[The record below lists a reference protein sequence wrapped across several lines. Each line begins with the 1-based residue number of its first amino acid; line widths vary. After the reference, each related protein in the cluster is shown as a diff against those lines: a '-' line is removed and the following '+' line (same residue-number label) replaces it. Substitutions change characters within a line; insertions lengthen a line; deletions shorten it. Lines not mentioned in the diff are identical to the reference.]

1 VAEPIDEA
9 RLDLCEERAN
19 ETVRRC
25 THCDAPAR
33 WWMVG
38 ARGASVWL
46 CDEHN
51 TRPPHATRIEAVELD
66 ALDLVAEV
74 RRLAAALDAVTAER
88 DAFRAIIEG
97 RTAPPTFAER
107 VAHMEAHRRN
117 RWMARASTGAV
128 VIGDFDDPPMRA
140 ALTTLIP
147 VCWWPLDADGRP
159 CAWPTAAPATDGAT

>member
-1 VAEPIDEA
+1 MDEA
-9 RLDLCEERAN
+9 KLAEIEARIPSAATQCMWCDRLATL
-19 ETVRRC
+19 RC
-25 THCDAPAR
+25 KGC
-33 WWMVG
+33 G
-38 ARGASVWL
+38 GLL
-46 CDEHN
+46 CDEHRDYLRDESPCGGDA
-51 TRPPHATRIEAVELD
+51 TEPVTHDHATADRT
-66 ALDLVAEV
+66 DLVAEV

-128 VIGDFDDPPMRA
+128 VIGDFDDPPMWA

-159 CAWPTAAPATDGAT
+159 CAWPTAEVSR

>member
-1 VAEPIDEA
+1 MDERELAEIDERRA
-9 RLDLCEERAN
+9 QVLRDGTAAGALCMAADD
-19 ETVRRC
+19 V
-25 THCDAPAR
+25 PA
-33 WWMVG
+33 
-38 ARGASVWL
+38 
-46 CDEHN
+46 
-51 TRPPHATRIEAVELD
+51 
-66 ALDLVAEV
+66 LVAEV

-128 VIGDFDDPPMRA
+128 VIGDFDDPPMWA

-159 CAWPTAAPATDGAT
+159 CAWPTAEVSR